1 VLTEVPAEVFS
12 VAPTDALPGVAL
24 APPAADSLSPA
35 RAFGP
40 VGCDVDCCDG
50 LPADA
55 VLLFAGDVRFG
66 EGVRV
71 EEGWLPVS

>member
-1 VLTEVPAEVFS
+1 MTEVPAEVFS
-12 VAPTDALPGVAL
+12 DAPTDTLPGVAL
-24 APPAADSLSPA
+24 APPAADSFSPA

-50 LPADA
+50 LPAGA
-55 VLLFAGDVRFG
+55 GLLFAGGAVFA
-66 EGVRV
+66 EGLRV